1 MSGALVALLLLFA
14 LLLFGI
20 PLGWGMG
27 LVGTV
32 AFGLSVG
39 WSGALAL
46 VGQVATDT
54 ALNYN
59 LSVLPLFV
67 LMGSLFAHSRMADEL
82 YEAAYAWLGHL
93 RGGLAM
99 STILACGAF
108 SAVSG
113 SAMACAATMTRVAV
127 PTMRRY
133 GYQSGFAAGTVA
145 AGATLDIL
153 IPPSIAMVI
162 FAVITDTNLGQL
174 MAAGFLP
181 GLITIIC
188 YIAMI
193 ALVTWWKPKL
203 APAGG
208 RSGWP
213 ARLRALLGVWPLA
226 LLFMLVLGTVY
237 AGLATPN
244 EAAGLGALGAFL
256 LAWLR
261 GRLSWA
267 VLARVLIETARVT
280 SVMYIVLVGA
290 LLFANYVTVSGAATA
305 LEHWVGGMQLPPTA
319 LIVALLGIYLVLGSI
334 LEANAMILLTVPI
347 FFPIIVKAGIDPIWF
362 GTFVVIVSG
371 IGLIHPP
378 MGLLLYVVKSLVPD
392 LRIADMFY
400 GVLPYL
406 VGDAVRLS
414 IFIAF
419 PGVVLWL
426 PHLMAK
432 P

>member
-1 MSGALVALLLLFA
+1 MSGALIALALLFA

-27 LVGTV
+27 IVGTV

-39 WSGALAL
+39 WPGALAL
-46 VGQVATDT
+46 IGQVATDT

-82 YEAAYAWLGHL
+82 YAAAHAWLGHF

-113 SAMACAATMTRVAV
+113 SAMACAATMTPVAV
-127 PTMRRY
+127 PTMRKY
-133 GYQSGFAAGTVA
+133 GYAPGFAAGTVA

-162 FAVITDTNLGQL
+162 FAVITDTSLGQL

-181 GLITIIC
+181 GLITVIC
-188 YIAMI
+188 YIIMI
-193 ALVTWWKPKL
+193 ALVTWWKPAM
-203 APAGG
+203 APAGA
-208 RSGWP
+208 RSTW
-213 ARLRALLGVWPLA
+213 RERVKSLLGVWPLA

-267 VLARVLIETARVT
+267 VLRRAMVETARVT

-290 LLFANYVTVSGAATA
+290 LLFANYVTVSGAAA
-305 LEHWVGGMQLPPTA
+305 AMERWVGGLHLGPTA
-319 LIVALLGIYLVLGSI
+319 LILALLGIYLVLGSI
-334 LEANAMILLTVPI
+334 LEANAMILLSVPI
-347 FFPIIVKAGIDPIWF
+347 FYPIILKAGIDPIWF
-362 GTFVVIVSG
+362 GTFVIIVSG

-392 LRIADMFY
+392 LRIAGMFY
-400 GVLPYL
+400 GVMPYL
-406 VGDAVRLS
+406 VGDAVRLA

-432 P
+432 S

>member
-1 MSGALVALLLLFA
+1 MSGAALGFVLLFSLLLCGL
-14 LLLFGI
+14 

-27 LVGTV
+27 LVGTI
-32 AFGLSVG
+32 AFGLTVG
-39 WSGALAL
+39 WPGALAL
-46 VGQVATDT
+46 LGQVATDT

-82 YEAAYAWLGHL
+82 YGAAYTWLGHR
-93 RGGLAM
+93 RGGLAI

-133 GYQSGFAAGTVA
+133 HYSPGFAAGTVA
-145 AGATLDIL
+145 AGSTLDIL
-153 IPPSIAMVI
+153 IPPSIAMVL
-162 FAVITDTNLGQL
+162 FAIITDTSLGQL
-174 MAAGFLP
+174 MMAGFLP
-181 GLITIIC
+181 GLVTIAC
-188 YIAMI
+188 YIGVIVGVA
-193 ALVTWWKPKL
+193 WWKPHL
-203 APAGG
+203 APAGE
-208 RSGWP
+208 RSTW
-213 ARLRALLGVWPLA
+213 AERWRSLLAVWPLA

-256 LAWLR
+256 LAWSR
-261 GRLSWA
+261 GRLT
-267 VLARVLIETARVT
+267 LRVLGSALADTARVT
-280 SVMYIVLVGA
+280 AVLYIVLVGA
-290 LLFANYVTVSGAATA
+290 LVFANYVTVSGAAAA
-305 LEHWVGGMQLPPTA
+305 LERWVAGFEVGPTG
-319 LIVALLGIYLVLGSI
+319 LILALLLIYLVLGSI
-334 LEANAMILLTVPI
+334 LEANAMILLTVPM
-347 FFPIIVKAGIDPIWF
+347 FFPIAVKAGIDPVWF
-362 GTFVVIVSG
+362 GIFVIIVSG

-378 MGLLLYVVKSLVPD
+378 MGMLLFVVKSLVPD
-392 LRIADMFY
+392 LRIGAMFY

-406 VGDAVRLS
+406 AGDAVRLA
-414 IFIAF
+414 IIIAW

-426 PHLMAK
+426 PQWVAR